1 MTATYDTGTTVGKL
15 RLLALKDTDI
25 SDPVFTDEEY
35 GVFYS
40 FEGSNMR
47 RAIARVYE
55 TVAGSELYIQKVIE
69 LLDIQTDGAALARE
83 LRFQAQRQRELADAE
98 EARDGTAWDIAEQNV
113 GDFAAREIRMNEWI
127 RALT

>member
-55 TVAGSELYIQKVIE
+55 TVAVSELYIQKVIE

-113 GDFAAREIRMNEWI
+113 GDFAAREIWMNEWI
-127 RALT
+127 RDLT